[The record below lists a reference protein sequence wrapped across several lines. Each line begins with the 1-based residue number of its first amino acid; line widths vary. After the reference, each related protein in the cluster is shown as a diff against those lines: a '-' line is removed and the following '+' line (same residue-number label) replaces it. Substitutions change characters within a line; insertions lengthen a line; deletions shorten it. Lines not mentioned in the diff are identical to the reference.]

1 MSKKTK
7 KQSGNFIDQN
17 PIESIFGLGRD
28 ILGSI
33 ADDVAKPIA
42 SDFFKQ
48 VLNVNFSESAKTS
61 GNLQEGQEL
70 DLKSLGKKQEK
81 IFADIEP
88 GNDYVREII
97 HAETRTST
105 REGREIQVRVEEILI
120 EIENLTNASREL
132 QAEFKDALIT
142 QPVVEAGKYHLNF
155 LEWML
160 STIKTAKMRIEES
173 TGWVSA
179 MQGKKNKKDYWS
191 MFKKQGTTFGL
202 SNERVVS
209 TQTG

>member
-7 KQSGNFIDQN
+7 KQSGNYIDQN

-42 SDFFKQ
+42 SDFLKQ
-48 VLNVNFSESAKTS
+48 VFDVNFSESAKTS

-70 DLKSLGKKQEK
+70 DLKNLGKKQEK
-81 IFADIEP
+81 ILADVEP
-88 GNDYVREII
+88 GIDYRREII

-105 REGREIQVRVEEILI
+105 RNSRELQVRVEEILI
-120 EIENLTNASREL
+120 EIANLTKASSEL
-132 QAEFKDALIT
+132 QAEFRDAVIA
-142 QPVVEAGKYHLNF
+142 QPIVKAGKYHLNF
-155 LEWML
+155 FEWML
-160 STIKTAKMRIEES
+160 STIKIARMRIEES
-173 TGWVSA
+173 TGWISA
-179 MQGKKNKKDYWS
+179 MHSKKNRKDYWS